1 MTEVDHII
9 INKFNVHGIPIYNQ
23 PNKYMHKY
31 VELILEFKFNKNDD
45 IVSRVVTI
53 TERLQTFNKLNKFLN
68 IYYYRNHSVS
78 PYYNNNKEKY
88 EMNTETIDIILDD
101 YITKIY
107 NDTIIISFGYDIPDN
122 NQIVNNRYNFHVK
135 YLEYSLEKKSMLY
148 YLIPLLDHIDEYHQ
162 INRFNHIGELEI
174 NL

>member
-1 MTEVDHII
+1 MTEVEYLI

-31 VELILEFKFNKNDD
+31 IELILEFKFDKNDD

-53 TERLQTFNKLNKFLN
+53 TERLETLNKLNKYLN

-78 PYYNNNKEKY
+78 PYYNNNKYKY
-88 EMNTETIDIILDD
+88 YMNNDTIDIILND

-107 NDTIIISFGYDIPDN
+107 NNTIIISFGYDISDD
-122 NQIVNNRYNFHVK
+122 IVTDKNHFNFHVK
-135 YLEYSLEKKSMLY
+135 YLEYSLEKKPMLY
-148 YLIPLLDHIDEYHQ
+148 YLRPLLNHIDEYHE
-162 INRFNHIGELEI
+162 ISRFNHIGELEI
-174 NL
+174 YL

>member
-1 MTEVDHII
+1 MIEAENLI
-9 INKFNVHGIPIYNQ
+9 INKFNVHGIPINNQ

-31 VELILEFKFNKNDD
+31 IELILEFKFNKDDD

-53 TERLQTFNKLNKFLN
+53 TDRLHTFNKLNKYLD
-68 IYYYRNHSVS
+68 IYYYRSHDISQYK
-78 PYYNNNKEKY
+78 YY
-88 EMNTETIDIILDD
+88 MNTDTIDIILND

-107 NDTIIISFGYDIPDN
+107 NDTITISFGYDIPDN

-135 YLEYSLEKKSMLY
+135 YLEYSLEKKPMQY

>member
-1 MTEVDHII
+1 MTKVEHLI

-31 VELILEFKFNKNDD
+31 IELILEFKFDKNDD
-45 IVSRVVTI
+45 IVYRVVTM
-53 TERLQTFNKLNKFLN
+53 TERLQTFNKLNKYLN

-78 PYYNNNKEKY
+78 QHNKQKY
-88 EMNTETIDIILDD
+88 EMNSDTIDIILDD

-107 NDTIIISFGYDIPDN
+107 NDTILISFGYDISDN
-122 NQIVNNRYNFHVK
+122 NEIDKYNFNFHVK
-135 YLEYSLEKKSMLY
+135 YLEYSLEKKPMLY
-148 YLIPLLDHIDEYHQ
+148 YLTPLLNHIDEYHE
-162 INRFNHIGELEI
+162 INKFNHNGELEI